1 MSIVFVKSQDRTA
14 ESGRNNPNKPYRFS
28 NYFTQPLK
36 LPPNSQVAYVGS
48 TFNMNTNG
56 RVQTEPY
63 YILTGIAELNYPI
76 AIYSENETVE
86 SWSILLNN
94 HADLVNQYGMDSD
107 YNSIKTNPV
116 TYQSIIQTCS
126 TTGAC
131 FVYGNQSKP
140 SFEMV
145 LRVETDEVYN
155 LDFNCCGSNPP
166 LNFTAVGGGDYTQSG
181 LNYTNGYFTI
191 DSRYEGE
198 TTVFSAQSPT
208 LQTLGS
214 RNCGGFE
221 VNEKTDETTKSLLLL
236 GGGANYYNTGMS
248 YCDMETGGYNYDWF
262 NNPWNGTTFDRLPA
276 FNEGAYAIV
285 NATQTG
291 IKRAVGQSEITDADA
306 QRNNGGGHQTIG
318 HLSSGGYAIWTM
330 SNLAHEEAVA
340 HYGIDFNNTSVTG
353 FTGLCAGTSV
363 GVLPC
368 AWVRG
373 MDSDAQSALLKYSKE
388 VDLNAS
394 TSPLTAE
401 GAKARYVFGF
411 DIYEDYS
418 GGQGN
423 ADLKIQAK
431 VLDYVLEEG
440 GSLEK
445 SVYRDVGNALSISA
459 LSLGINSAVFPPYEF
474 DATHNHYINTY
485 DAPGGGGNKNSM
497 LFFRFRWSTPYQ
509 MVIEFT
515 LQEEGKATSY
525 NPYEDIP
532 YLPSQSPPPAVEVPT
547 TPQDILLDNTTTGQT
562 FNITTNTRFRDSGA
576 DSNYA
581 PNEVYDAIFVAPAG
595 TTASFTLNSFGFE
608 HSTFAMYDRFAIQG
622 SDDGV
627 SWVNLE
633 LAGFQK
639 SALTTPPY
647 GDSFGGSSFS
657 SANSINGWILPLN
670 PARFTQIG
678 GDPLA
683 QVNTDYR
690 YLKCLFTSDGSS
702 QSSGWDINFTA
713 ISGEP
718 SNESDPTTNWC
729 LLASMNLDAQKHI
742 LIPAYFGDMGLYS
755 YSAVG
760 DPNYESTH
768 FQHAIK
774 GYFDLREANRYWKE
788 TANEGYASQF
798 YTDPTIDYKFFNNGG
813 LGGETL
819 CYINEGDTDQ
829 STPKLKALAYGN
841 VEVFDAKGY
850 INKVCKMLVNT
861 FETDDA
867 GQLDYFKNV
876 RGQLLFNKGEPQPL
890 LEMGYILGLTK
901 QGEDNSVVVMA
912 YKAGQINEV
921 QQKNSVNKVQA
932 SSLAFSN
939 HIQITNLPIQSQ
951 NGVVNSQ
958 NKTIY
963 VINSLCVGKTQD
975 GETYRF
981 FCDTSPY
988 PLWVDLNNVGEMN
1001 INRLEML
1008 ITDDKNTPQQL
1019 LMGDTD
1025 ITLHFR
1031 QKPSSESG
1039 VVPTNIATTPFN
1051 SVLYQR

>member
-14 ESGRNNPNKPYRFS
+14 ESGRSNPNKPYRFS

-63 YILTGIAELNYPI
+63 YLLTGIAELNYPI
-76 AIYSENETVE
+76 PIYSENETVE
-86 SWSILLNN
+86 SWSILINN

-107 YNSIKTNPV
+107 YNSIKTNTI

-131 FVYGNQSKP
+131 FTYGNQSKP

-145 LRVETDEVYN
+145 IRGETDEVYN

-198 TTVFSAQSPT
+198 TTVYSAEAPT

-221 VNEKTDETTKSLLLL
+221 VNQKTDDTTKALLLL
-236 GGGANYYNTGMS
+236 GGGASYYNTGMS
-248 YCDMETGGYNYDWF
+248 YCGMETSGYNYDWF
-262 NNPWNGTTFDRLPA
+262 NNPWNGTSFDRLPA

-291 IKRAVGQSEITDADA
+291 IKRVVGESEITDADA
-306 QRNNGGGHQTIG
+306 QKNNGGGHQTIG

-330 SNLAHEEAVA
+330 SNMGHELAVS
-340 HYGIDFNNTSVTG
+340 HYGTDFNNTAVTG

-373 MDSDAQSALLKYSKE
+373 MDRDAQTALLKYSKE
-388 VDLNAS
+388 VDLNNS
-394 TSPLTAE
+394 TSARTAE

-485 DAPGGGGNKNSM
+485 GAPSGSGNKNSM

-532 YLPSQSPPPAVEVPT
+532 YLPSGSVPPTVEVPT
-547 TPQDILLDNTTTGQT
+547 TPQDIILDDTTTGQT

-576 DSNYA
+576 DGNYQ
-581 PNEVYDAIFVAPAG
+581 PLELYDATFVAPAG
-595 TTASFTLNSFGFE
+595 TTASFTINSFAFE
-608 HSTFAMYDRFAIQG
+608 HSSFAMYDRLGIQG
-622 SDDGV
+622 SNDGV
-627 SWVNLE
+627 TWVNLS

-639 SALTTPPY
+639 SATTTAPWSTSFAGASY
-647 GDSFGGSSFS
+647 DSSQ
-657 SANSINGWILPLN
+657 SINGWIFPSNATRL
-670 PARFTQIG
+670 TEIG

-690 YLKCLFTSDGSS
+690 YLKFTFESDNSG
-702 QSSGWDINFTA
+702 QQAGWDINFTA

-718 SNESDPTTNWC
+718 SDESDPTDKWC
-729 LLASMNLDAQKHI
+729 LLASMDLDAEKHI

-760 DPNYESTH
+760 DPFEANTH

-774 GYFDLREANRYWKE
+774 GYFDLREANRY
-788 TANEGYASQF
+788 
-798 YTDPTIDYKFFNNGG
+798 
-813 LGGETL
+813 
-819 CYINEGDTDQ
+819 
-829 STPKLKALAYGN
+829 
-841 VEVFDAKGY
+841 
-850 INKVCKMLVNT
+850 
-861 FETDDA
+861 
-867 GQLDYFKNV
+867 
-876 RGQLLFNKGEPQPL
+876 
-890 LEMGYILGLTK
+890 
-901 QGEDNSVVVMA
+901 
-912 YKAGQINEV
+912 
-921 QQKNSVNKVQA
+921 
-932 SSLAFSN
+932 
-939 HIQITNLPIQSQ
+939 
-951 NGVVNSQ
+951 
-958 NKTIY
+958 
-963 VINSLCVGKTQD
+963 
-975 GETYRF
+975 
-981 FCDTSPY
+981 
-988 PLWVDLNNVGEMN
+988 
-1001 INRLEML
+1001 
-1008 ITDDKNTPQQL
+1008 
-1019 LMGDTD
+1019 
-1025 ITLHFR
+1025 
-1031 QKPSSESG
+1031 
-1039 VVPTNIATTPFN
+1039 
-1051 SVLYQR
+1051 

>member
-14 ESGRNNPNKPYRFS
+14 ETGRSNPNKPYRFS
-28 NYFTQPLK
+28 NYFSQPLK

-56 RVQTEPY
+56 RTQTEPY
-63 YILTGIAELNYPI
+63 YLINGIAELNYPI
-76 AIYSENETVE
+76 AIYSEGETVE
-86 SWSILLNN
+86 SWAELLNN

-107 YNSIKTNPV
+107 YVGIKSQRFA
-116 TYQSIIQTCS
+116 YQSIFQECNTA
-126 TTGAC
+126 GAC
-131 FVYGNQSKP
+131 FTYGNTNKG

-145 LRVETDEVYN
+145 ARAESSEVYN
-155 LDFNCCGSNPP
+155 MDFNCCGSNPP
-166 LNFTAVGGGDYTQSG
+166 LNFTAVGGGNYTQSG
-181 LNYTNGYFTI
+181 LNYNNEFI

-198 TTVFSAQSPT
+198 TTVLQESSPS
-208 LQTLGS
+208 LQTLGA

-221 VNEKTDETTKSLLLL
+221 VNQKTDDTTKILLLL

-248 YCDMETGGYNYDWF
+248 YCGMETSGYNYDWF
-262 NNPWNGTTFDRLPA
+262 NNPWNGTTFDRLPP

-291 IKRAVGQSEITDADA
+291 IKRIIGMQEINNPDA
-306 QRNNGGGHQTIG
+306 QLNNGGGHDAMG
-318 HLSSGGYAIWTM
+318 DAPSGGYAIWTM

-340 HYGIDFNNTSVTG
+340 HYGTDFNNTAVTG

-373 MDSDAQSALLKYSKE
+373 MDSDPQSALFKYTRE
-388 VDLNAS
+388 VDLNNS
-394 TSPLTAE
+394 TSPLIAE

-431 VLDYVLEEG
+431 VLDYVLNEN
-440 GSLEK
+440 GSLDS
-445 SVYRDVGNALSISA
+445 SVYRDVGNALSITG
-459 LSLGINSAVFPPYEF
+459 LSLGINTAVFPPYEF

-485 DAPGGGGNKNSM
+485 DAPSGAGNKNSM
-497 LFFRFRWSTPYQ
+497 IFFRFRWTTPYQ
-509 MVIEFT
+509 MAIEFT
-515 LQEEGKATSY
+515 LQEEGKAGSY
-525 NPYEDIP
+525 NPYTDEP
-532 YLPSQSPPPAVEVPT
+532 YLPSSSPPPAVEVPN
-547 TPQDILLDNTTTGQT
+547 TPQDILLNDTTTGQT
-562 FNITTNTRFRDSGA
+562 FNITTNTRFRDSGG
-576 DSNYA
+576 DSDYQPDESYVA
-581 PNEVYDAIFVAPAG
+581 TFVAPEG
-595 TTASFTLNSFGFE
+595 TTASFTLNSFTFE
-608 HSTFAMYDRFAIQG
+608 HSGAVMYDRLGIQG
-622 SDDGV
+622 SDDGL
-627 SWVNLE
+627 SWTNLT
-633 LAGFQK
+633 LAGFQT
-639 SALTTPPY
+639 SANTTPPY
-647 GDSFGGSSFS
+647 SSSFGGTLYNSSQ
-657 SANSINGWILPLN
+657 SINGWILPRD
-670 PARFTQIG
+670 PTIFTEIG

-690 YLKCLFTSDGSS
+690 YLRFWFISDGSA
-702 QSSGWDINFTA
+702 QRAGWDINFTA
-713 ISGEP
+713 VSSVGGT
-718 SNESDPTTNWC
+718 ESDPTDKWC
-729 LLASMNLDAQKHI
+729 LLASMDLDEQKHI

-774 GYFDLREANRYWKE
+774 GYFDLREANRYWRE

-798 YTDPTIDYKFFNNGG
+798 YTDPTQDYRFFNNGG
-813 LGGETL
+813 MGGETL
-819 CYINEGDTDQ
+819 CFINEGDTDE
-829 STPKLKALAYGN
+829 STPKLKAVAYGN
-841 VEVFDAKGY
+841 IETFDANGW

-861 FETDDA
+861 FEKDDA
-867 GQLDYFKNV
+867 GQTDLFKDV
-876 RGQLLFNKGEPQPL
+876 RGQPLFKKDEPQPL

-901 QGEDNSVVVMA
+901 QGENKAVVLMA
-912 YKAGQINEV
+912 MKAGQVNEV
-921 QQKNSVNKVQA
+921 QFINSANQIQT

-975 GETYRF
+975 GENYRF

-1001 INRLEML
+1001 VNRLELL

-1031 QKPSSESG
+1031 QKPASENG
-1039 VVPTNIATTPFN
+1039 TVPTNILTTPFN
-1051 SVLYQR
+1051 QPSY